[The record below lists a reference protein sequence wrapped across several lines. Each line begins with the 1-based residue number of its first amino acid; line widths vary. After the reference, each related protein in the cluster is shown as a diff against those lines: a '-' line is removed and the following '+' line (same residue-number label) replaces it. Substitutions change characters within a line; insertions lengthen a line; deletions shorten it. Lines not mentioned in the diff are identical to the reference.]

1 MDPDEPMLANT
12 SQCAVAE
19 PNDVGIGSNLDEVLD
34 NTLHH
39 YFDYPNFRPLQKD
52 IIKSTLS
59 GKNVIGIAG
68 TGSGKSLTFM
78 LPAVLGIHPTVVVM
92 PTKSLIDDILM
103 RCLDLN
109 ITSCKFTGTVSKEI
123 QRVQLENF
131 NSFKLIF
138 TTPEMIEGDFLAKI
152 ENSNLERVDFD
163 EAHTISSWEV
173 RERSSGSKFYD
184 DLSSYIKNH
193 EGCGI
198 VYCVFTSDV
207 ANIHSELIK
216 RDISCVKYHGHLSE
230 DVKALNFSKWNTG
243 EVRIMVAN
251 SAFGM
256 GIDKAN
262 VRFVVHAR
270 VPTGI
275 DDYYQQCDRAGR
287 DGQPAKCCMYYSHT
301 DTTALLK
308 MFKHHDQFENQS
320 KVLNDLII
328 FLEDPV
334 QCRHRKIMS
343 YYGEE
348 RDGFTCGTS
357 CDNCQNSERYVTT
370 DGTADALKVVQAV
383 VQLTEKKITSN
394 MLKLYLAGS
403 SQKCIQDLDSFS
415 SFGCL
420 KKHFVPVVLMQKF
433 LHLLIYFEVFAV
445 TSIFR
450 SNSISITV
458 GLGPNAHKL
467 IDYSFYVP
475 KYEKV

>member
-1 MDPDEPMLANT
+1 MHQANSFILLGEESPNFQMDHDEPMLANT

-19 PNDVGIGSNLDEVLD
+19 PNDVGVGSNLDEVLD

-39 YFDYPNFRPLQKD
+39 YFGYPNFRPLQKD

-59 GKNVIGIAG
+59 GKNVIGISG
-68 TGSGKSLTFM
+68 TGSGKSLTSM

-163 EAHTISSWEV
+163 EAHTISSWGNTFHPVYKTVCEQMSRLKCPKLYILLLSATVPKKHLDDLNDVFGNLTILRDTVFRDNLMIEV

-243 EVRIMVAN
+243 EVGIMVAN

-275 DDYYQQCDRAGR
+275 DDYYQQCGRAGR
-287 DGQPAKCCMYYSHT
+287 DGQPAKCCMFYSHT

-334 QCRHRKIMS
+334 KCRHRKIMS

-348 RDGFTCGTS
+348 RDGFTCGT
-357 CDNCQNSERYVTT
+357 RL
-370 DGTADALKVVQAV
+370 ALVHNDQKSA
-383 VQLTEKKITSN
+383 LN
-394 MLKLYLAGS
+394 M
-403 SQKCIQDLDSFS
+403 Q
-415 SFGCL
+415 
-420 KKHFVPVVLMQKF
+420 
-433 LHLLIYFEVFAV
+433 
-445 TSIFR
+445 
-450 SNSISITV
+450 ISKT
-458 GLGPNAHKL
+458 H
-467 IDYSFYVP
+467 
-475 KYEKV
+475 